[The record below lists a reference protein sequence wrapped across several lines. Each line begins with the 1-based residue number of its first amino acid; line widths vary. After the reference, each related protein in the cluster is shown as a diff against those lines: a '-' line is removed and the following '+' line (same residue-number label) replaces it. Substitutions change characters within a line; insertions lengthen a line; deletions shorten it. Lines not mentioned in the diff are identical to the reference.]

1 VLAQVQRLRQDNPTG
16 VERKGTVFGIGYL
29 YFLSKRTTLYANYGQ
44 VSNNST
50 ASFGMLSSDTTV
62 AAGAAGADPKALAFG
77 VRHSF

>member
-1 VLAQVQRLRQDNPTG
+1 MGPRAG
-16 VERKGTVFGIGYL
+16 HKM
-29 YFLSKRTTLYANYGQ
+29 LSLQSITARGEPQ